1 MAQKADFYGSE
12 DSQTIYYNNVSLDDL
27 ETLDF
32 NIQK

>member
-12 DSQTIYYNNVSLDDL
+12 DSQTIYNNVSLDDL